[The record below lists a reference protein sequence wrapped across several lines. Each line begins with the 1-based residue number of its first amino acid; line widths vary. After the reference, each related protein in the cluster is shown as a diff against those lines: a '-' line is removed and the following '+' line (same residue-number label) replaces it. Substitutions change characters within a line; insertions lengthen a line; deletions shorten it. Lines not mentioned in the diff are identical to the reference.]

1 MEQFT
6 PTVEWMERTYYRL
19 NDELFNGYN
28 LGKQTPLELL

>member
-19 NDELFNGYN
+19 NDELFDGI
-28 LGKQTPLELL
+28 TTLELL